1 MLRLYY
7 NDRKY
12 IKQIKN
18 MKRALKILGGVIVV
32 SVFVYTIYFL
42 YQKSQAKPIEFETT
56 QPIKTEIIKSTVATG
71 SVLPRKEIMIKPQVS
86 GIVEELYIEAG
97 DMIKK
102 GDLLAR
108 IKIIPDMVSLNNAQ
122 SRLNRAR
129 INFEDSKRQYE
140 RQKDLL
146 DQGVIAIAGFEPFD
160 LAYKNAIEEVE
171 AAENNLELIKEG
183 QTKKGGQA
191 TTNTIV
197 RSTAEGMVL
206 DVPVEVGFSVIE
218 SNTFNDGT
226 TIASVADMGDMI
238 FEGKIDETEVGKIK
252 EGMPL
257 ILTVGAIDDA
267 SFDAVLEHIS
277 PKGVEENGA
286 IQFEIKANVELKQD
300 QFIRAGYSANAKVVL
315 DRTDSVLAIP
325 ESILQFEG
333 DSSYVE
339 VEIAPQQFEKRYIK
353 TGLSDGINVEVKS
366 GLSMEDKIK
375 KPSGSLK

>member
-1 MLRLYY
+1 
-7 NDRKY
+7 
-12 IKQIKN
+12 
-18 MKRALKILGGVIVV
+18 MKKALKILAGVIVL
-32 SVFVYTIYFL
+32 SIFVYTIYFL
-42 YQKSQAKPIEFETT
+42 YQKSQAKPLEYETT
-56 QPIKTEIIKSTVATG
+56 QPIKTEIIKSTMATG
-71 SVLPRKEIMIKPQVS
+71 SVVPRKEIMIKPKVS
-86 GIVEELYIEAG
+86 GIVEELYVEAG
-97 DMIKK
+97 DMINN
-102 GDLLAR
+102 GDLIAK

-122 SRLNRAR
+122 SRLNRAK
-129 INFEDSKRQYE
+129 INFEDSKRQYD

-146 DQGVIAIAGFEPFD
+146 DQGVIARAEFEPYD
-160 LAYKNAIEEVE
+160 VAYKNAIEELE

-183 QTKKGGQA
+183 QTKKGGPV
-191 TTNTIV
+191 TNTV
-197 RSTAEGMVL
+197 VTSTATGMVL

-267 SFDAVLEHIS
+267 TFTAVLEHIS
-277 PKGVEENGA
+277 PKGMEENGA
-286 IQFEIKANVELKQD
+286 IQFEIKANVQLKKD

-315 DRTDSVLAIP
+315 GRTDSVLAIP

-339 VEIAPQQFEKRYIK
+339 VEIGPQQFEKRFVK

-366 GLSMEDKIK
+366 GLTMEDKIK

>member
-1 MLRLYY
+1 
-7 NDRKY
+7 
-12 IKQIKN
+12 
-18 MKRALKILGGVIVV
+18 MKKALKILAGVIVL
-32 SVFVYTIYFL
+32 SIFVYTIYFL
-42 YQKSQAKPIEFETT
+42 YQKSQAKPVQYETT
-56 QPIKTEIIKSTVATG
+56 RPIKTEIIKSTVATG
-71 SVLPRKEIMIKPQVS
+71 SVVPRKEIMIKPKVS
-86 GIVEELYIEAG
+86 GIVEELYVEAG
-97 DMIKK
+97 DMIKE
-102 GDLLAR
+102 GDLIAR

-122 SRLNRAR
+122 SRLNRAKLSY
-129 INFEDSKRQYE
+129 EDARRQYDRE
-140 RQKDLL
+140 KELL
-146 DQGVIAIAGFEPFD
+146 DQGVIAPAEFETFD
-160 LAYKNAIEEVE
+160 LAFKNASEEVE
-171 AAENNLELIKEG
+171 ASENNLELIKEG
-183 QTKKGGQA
+183 QTKKAGSV
-191 TTNTIV
+191 TNTIV
-197 RSTAEGMVL
+197 KSTAQGMVL

-267 SFDAVLEHIS
+267 SFSAVLEHIS

-286 IQFEIKANVELKQD
+286 IQFKIKANVQLKKD
-300 QFIRAGYSANAKVVL
+300 EFIRAGYSANAKVVL

-339 VEIAPQQFEKRYIK
+339 VETTPQQFEKRYIR

>member
-1 MLRLYY
+1 
-7 NDRKY
+7 
-12 IKQIKN
+12 
-18 MKRALKILGGVIVV
+18 MKKALKILAGLIVL
-32 SVFVYTIYFL
+32 SIFVYTIYFL
-42 YQKSQAKPIEFETT
+42 YQKSQAKPIEYETT
-56 QPIKTEIIKSTVATG
+56 KPLKTEIIKSTVATG
-71 SVLPRKEIMIKPQVS
+71 SVVPRKEIMIKPKVS
-86 GIVEELYIEAG
+86 GIVEELYVEAG
-97 DMIKK
+97 DMIKE
-102 GDLLAR
+102 GDLIAK

-122 SRLNRAR
+122 SRVNRAK
-129 INFEDSKRQYE
+129 ISYEDSKRQYD

-146 DQGVIAIAGFEPFD
+146 DQGVIARAEFEPYD
-160 LAYKNAIEEVE
+160 LAYKNAMEEVE

-183 QTKKGGQA
+183 QTKKAGSV
-191 TTNTIV
+191 TNTV
-197 RSTAEGMVL
+197 VKSTANGMVL

-267 SFDAVLEHIS
+267 SFTAVLEHIS

-286 IQFEIKANVELKQD
+286 IQFEIKANVQLKKD
-300 QFIRAGYSANAKVVL
+300 EFIRAGYSANAKVVL
-315 DRTDSVLAIP
+315 DRTDTVMAIP

-339 VEIAPQQFEKRYIK
+339 VETAPQQFEKRFIK

-366 GLSMEDKIK
+366 GLTMEDKIK

>member
-1 MLRLYY
+1 
-7 NDRKY
+7 
-12 IKQIKN
+12 
-18 MKRALKILGGVIVV
+18 MKRALKILGGLIVL
-32 SVFVYTIYFL
+32 SIFVYTIYFL
-42 YQKSQAKPIEFETT
+42 YQKSQAKPIEYETT
-56 QPIKTEIIKSTVATG
+56 QPLKTEIIKSTVATG
-71 SVLPRKEIMIKPQVS
+71 SVVPRKEIMIKPKVS
-86 GIVEELYIEAG
+86 GIVEELYVEAG
-97 DMIKK
+97 DMIKE
-102 GDLLAR
+102 GDLIAK

-122 SRLNRAR
+122 SRVNRAK
-129 INFEDSKRQYE
+129 ISYDDSKRQYD

-146 DQGVIAIAGFEPFD
+146 DQGVIARAEFEPYD

-183 QTKKGGQA
+183 QTKKAGSV
-191 TTNTIV
+191 TNTV
-197 RSTAEGMVL
+197 VKSTAEGMVL

-267 SFDAVLEHIS
+267 SFSAVLEHIS
-277 PKGVEENGA
+277 PKGIEENGA
-286 IQFEIKANVELKQD
+286 IQFEIKANVELKKD
-300 QFIRAGYSANAKVVL
+300 EFIRAGYSANAKVVL
-315 DRTDSVLAIP
+315 DRTDSVIAIP
-325 ESILQFEG
+325 ESLLQFEG

-339 VEIAPQQFEKRYIK
+339 VEIAPQQFEKRFIK

-366 GLSMEDKIK
+366 GLAMEDKIK

>member
-1 MLRLYY
+1 
-7 NDRKY
+7 
-12 IKQIKN
+12 
-18 MKRALKILGGVIVV
+18 MKRALKILGGLIVL
-32 SVFVYTIYFL
+32 SIFVYTIYFL
-42 YQKSQAKPIEFETT
+42 YQKSQAKPIEYETT
-56 QPIKTEIIKSTVATG
+56 QPLKTEIIKSTVATG
-71 SVLPRKEIMIKPQVS
+71 SVVPRKEIMIKPKVS
-86 GIVEELYIEAG
+86 GIVEELYVEAG
-97 DMIKK
+97 DMIKE
-102 GDLLAR
+102 GDLIAK

-122 SRLNRAR
+122 SRLNRAK
-129 INFEDSKRQYE
+129 ISYEDSKRQYD

-146 DQGVIAIAGFEPFD
+146 DQGVIARAEFEPYD

-183 QTKKGGQA
+183 QTKKAGSV
-191 TTNTIV
+191 TNTV
-197 RSTAEGMVL
+197 VKSTAEGMVL

-267 SFDAVLEHIS
+267 SFSAVLEHIS
-277 PKGVEENGA
+277 PKGIEENGA
-286 IQFEIKANVELKQD
+286 IQFEIKANVELKKD
-300 QFIRAGYSANAKVVL
+300 EFIRAGYSANAKVVL
-315 DRTDSVLAIP
+315 DRTDSVIAIP
-325 ESILQFEG
+325 ESLLQFEG

-339 VEIAPQQFEKRYIK
+339 VEIAPQQFEKRFIK

-366 GLSMEDKIK
+366 GLTMEDKIK

>member
-1 MLRLYY
+1 
-7 NDRKY
+7 
-12 IKQIKN
+12 
-18 MKRALKILGGVIVV
+18 MKKALKILAGVIVL
-32 SVFVYTIYFL
+32 SIFVYTIYFL
-42 YQKSQAKPIEFETT
+42 YQKSQAKPVEYETT
-56 QPIKTEIIKSTVATG
+56 RPIKTEIIKSTVATG
-71 SVLPRKEIMIKPQVS
+71 SVVPRKEIMIKPKVS
-86 GIVEELYIEAG
+86 GIVEELYVEAG
-97 DMIKK
+97 DMIKE
-102 GDLLAR
+102 GDLIAR

-129 INFEDSKRQYE
+129 IGYEDSKRQYD
-140 RQKDLL
+140 RQKELL
-146 DQGVIAIAGFEPFD
+146 DQGVIARAEFDSYD
-160 LAYKNAIEEVE
+160 LAFKNASEEVE

-183 QTKKGGQA
+183 QTKKAGA
-191 TTNTIV
+191 VTNTV
-197 RSTAEGMVL
+197 VKSTAEGMVL
-206 DVPVEVGFSVIE
+206 DVPVEVGYSVIE

-257 ILTVGAIDDA
+257 ILTVGAIDNA
-267 SFDAVLEHIS
+267 SFDAILEHIS

-286 IQFEIKANVELKQD
+286 IQFKIKANVQLKKD
-300 QFIRAGYSANAKVVL
+300 EFIRAGYSANAKVVL

-339 VEIAPQQFEKRYIK
+339 VETAPQKFEKRYIK

-366 GLSMEDKIK
+366 GLSMDDKIK

>member
-1 MLRLYY
+1 
-7 NDRKY
+7 
-12 IKQIKN
+12 
-18 MKRALKILGGVIVV
+18 MKRALKILGGVIVI
-32 SVFVYTIYFL
+32 SIFVYTIYFL
-42 YQKSQAKPIEFETT
+42 YQKSQAKPVEFETT
-56 QPIKTEIIKSTVATG
+56 TAIKTEIIKSTVATG
-71 SVLPRKEIMIKPQVS
+71 SVVPRKEIMIKPQVS
-86 GIVEELYIEAG
+86 GIVEELYVEAG

-102 GDLLAR
+102 GELIAR

-122 SRLNRAR
+122 SRLNRAK

-140 RQKDLL
+140 RQLDLL
-146 DQGVIAIAGFEPFD
+146 EQGVIAKADFEAYE
-160 LAYKNAIEEVE
+160 LSYKNSIEEVE

-183 QTKKGGQA
+183 QTKKGGSV
-191 TTNTIV
+191 TNTIV

-206 DVPVEVGFSVIE
+206 DVPVEIGFSVIE

-238 FEGKIDETEVGKIK
+238 FEGKIDETEVGKIR

-267 SFDAVLEHIS
+267 SFDAMLEHIS
-277 PKGVEENGA
+277 PKGIEENGA
-286 IQFEIKANVELKQD
+286 IQFEIKANVSLKED

-315 DRTDSVLAIP
+315 DRTDSVMAIP
-325 ESILQFEG
+325 ESLLQFED

-339 VEIAPQQFEKRYIK
+339 IETAPQVFEKRFIE

>member
-1 MLRLYY
+1 
-7 NDRKY
+7 
-12 IKQIKN
+12 
-18 MKRALKILGGVIVV
+18 MKKALKILAGLIVL
-32 SVFVYTIYFL
+32 SIFVYTIYFL
-42 YQKSQAKPIEFETT
+42 YQKSQAKPITYETT

-71 SVLPRKEIMIKPQVS
+71 SVIPRKEIMIKPKVS
-86 GIVEELYIEAG
+86 GIVEELYVEAG
-97 DMIKK
+97 DMIKE
-102 GDLLAR
+102 GDLIAR

-122 SRLNRAR
+122 SRLNRAK
-129 INFEDSKRQYE
+129 IGYEDSKRQYD
-140 RQKDLL
+140 RQKELL
-146 DQGVIAIAGFEPFD
+146 DQGVIARAEFDPFD
-160 LAYKNAIEEVE
+160 LAYKNAIEEQE

-183 QTKKGGQA
+183 QTKKAGSV
-191 TTNTIV
+191 TNTV
-197 RSTAEGMVL
+197 VKSTAEGMVL

-267 SFDAVLEHIS
+267 SFSAILEHIS

-286 IQFEIKANVELKQD
+286 IQFKIKANVQLKKD
-300 QFIRAGYSANAKVVL
+300 EFIRAGYSANAKVVL
-315 DRTDSVLAIP
+315 DRTDSVMAIP

-333 DSSYVE
+333 DSSFVE
-339 VEIAPQQFEKRYIK
+339 VETAPQQFEKRFIK

-366 GLSMEDKIK
+366 GLTMDDKIK

>member
-1 MLRLYY
+1 
-7 NDRKY
+7 
-12 IKQIKN
+12 
-18 MKRALKILGGVIVV
+18 MKKALKILGGLIVM
-32 SVFVYTIYFL
+32 SIFIYTIYFL
-42 YQKSQAKPIEFETT
+42 YQKSQAKPVHFETT
-56 QPIKTEIIKSTVATG
+56 TPVKTEIIKSTVATG
-71 SVLPRKEIMIKPQVS
+71 SVVPRKEIMIKPKVS
-86 GIVEELYIEAG
+86 GIVEELYVEAG
-97 DMIKK
+97 DMIKN
-102 GDLLAR
+102 GDLIAK

-129 INFEDSKRQYE
+129 INVDDSKRQYD

-146 DQGVIAIAGFEPFD
+146 DQGVIAPAQFEPYD
-160 LAYKNAIEEVE
+160 LAYKNAVEEVE
-171 AAENNLELIKEG
+171 ASENNLELIKEG
-183 QTKKGGQA
+183 QTKKGGPV
-191 TTNTIV
+191 TNTV
-197 RSTAEGMVL
+197 VTSTAEGMVL

-267 SFDAVLEHIS
+267 SFNAILEHIS

-286 IQFEIKANVELKQD
+286 IQFQIKANVQLKKD
-300 QFIRAGYSANAKVVL
+300 EFIRAGYSANAKVVL
-315 DRTDSVLAIP
+315 DRTDSVLAVP
-325 ESILQFEG
+325 ESVLQFEG

-339 VEIAPQQFEKRYIK
+339 VETGPQQFEKRFIK

-366 GLSMEDKIK
+366 GLTMEDKIK
-375 KPSGSLK
+375 KPSGAFK

>member
-1 MLRLYY
+1 
-7 NDRKY
+7 
-12 IKQIKN
+12 
-18 MKRALKILGGVIVV
+18 MKKALKILAGVIIV

-42 YQKSQAKPIEFETT
+42 YQKSQAEPVEYETT
-56 QPIKTEIIKSTVATG
+56 KAIKTEIIKSTMATG
-71 SVLPRKEIMIKPQVS
+71 SVVPRKEIMIKPQVS
-86 GIVEELYIEAG
+86 GIVEELYVEAG

-102 GDLLAR
+102 GDLLAK
-108 IKIIPDMVSLNNAQ
+108 IKIIPDMVNLNNAQ
-122 SRLNRAR
+122 SRVNRAK
-129 INFEDSKRQYE
+129 INYEDAKRQYD
-140 RQKDLL
+140 RQKDLM
-146 DQGVIAIAGFEPFD
+146 DQGVIARADFESYE
-160 LAYKNAIEEVE
+160 LAYRNSIEEVE

-183 QTKKGGQA
+183 QTKKGSQ
-191 TTNTIV
+191 TTNTLV

-238 FEGKIDETEVGKIK
+238 FEGKIDETEVGKIR

-267 SFDAVLEHIS
+267 SFAATLEHIS

-286 IQFEIKANVELKQD
+286 IQFEIKANVELKAD

-315 DRTDSVLAIP
+315 DRTKDSVLAIP
-325 ESILQFEG
+325 ESLLQFED

-339 VEIAPQQFEKRYIK
+339 VETSPQQYEKRFIK
-353 TGLSDGINVEVKS
+353 TGLSDGINVEVIS
-366 GLSMEDKIK
+366 GLSPEDKIK
-375 KPSGSLK
+375 KPGAQLK